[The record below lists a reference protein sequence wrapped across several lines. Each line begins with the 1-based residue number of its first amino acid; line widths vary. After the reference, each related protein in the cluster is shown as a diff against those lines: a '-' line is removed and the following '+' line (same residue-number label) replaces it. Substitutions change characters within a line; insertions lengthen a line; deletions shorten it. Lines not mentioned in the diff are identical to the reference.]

1 LMNGLYEALLILDDQ
16 GHVVDCNKRAEEV
29 LGYSRE
35 DAWDLPIGKIITGMS
50 AQMFGHLKRNLAEN
64 HHILIDARC
73 FRKDGS
79 SFAGEVG
86 VSILSLTRGDNMVFA
101 IRNVE
106 RRRSVIEDLRK
117 CRTALDV
124 ALVSTF
130 VCDLDGFFLMV
141 NQALLEAFGIPDTAQ
156 AKSVRFM
163 DVLPDAARFFL
174 RAACGEKLR
183 EKIQVQTPEGVPIK
197 IEVALMPV
205 QSGQNITGV
214 AGSIQQL

>member
-1 LMNGLYEALLILDDQ
+1 
-16 GHVVDCNKRAEEV
+16 
-29 LGYSRE
+29 
-35 DAWDLPIGKIITGMS
+35 
-50 AQMFGHLKRNLAEN
+50 
-64 HHILIDARC
+64 
-73 FRKDGS
+73 
-79 SFAGEVG
+79 
-86 VSILSLTRGDNMVFA
+86 
-101 IRNVE
+101 
-106 RRRSVIEDLRK
+106 
-117 CRTALDV
+117 
-124 ALVSTF
+124 
-130 VCDLDGFFLMV
+130 MV